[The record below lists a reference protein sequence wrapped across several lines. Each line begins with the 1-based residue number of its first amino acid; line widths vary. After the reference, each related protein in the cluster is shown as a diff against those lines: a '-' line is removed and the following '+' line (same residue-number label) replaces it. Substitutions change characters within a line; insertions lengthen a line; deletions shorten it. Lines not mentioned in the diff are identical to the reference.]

1 MRENECGSLRSQ
13 LLNLE
18 PEWLVMNTESYGTR
32 ANMKQ
37 LLEFLPLI
45 IFFIVYQM
53 SGTTLSVGDS
63 EYTFDGIYTATIAL
77 ILTTILQVII
87 VKLVWGSVEKRL
99 LGVAGAVIIFGGA
112 TVLLKD
118 PVFIFWKPTVFNW
131 ALAGVS
137 VVWHVMRGKCLFE
150 DLLPDEIEMPKT
162 VEVTAWFTPQIP
174 LGHGPGEY
182 AGLPG
187 LILELNADR
196 TTLLCSKII
205 MNPKDLPA
213 IDTPVKGTVVTQDE
227 FERIV
232 KEKTQEM
239 RDNWRNRSGRR
250 GRGE

>member
-1 MRENECGSLRSQ
+1 
-13 LLNLE
+13 
-18 PEWLVMNTESYGTR
+18 
-32 ANMKQ
+32 MKQ

-53 SGTTLSVGDS
+53 SGTTLSVGNS

-137 VVWHVMRGKCLFE
+137 LVWHVMRGKCLFE
-150 DLLPDEIEMPKT
+150 DLLPDEIEMPKHIWKRVT
-162 VEVTAWFTPQIP
+162 VASTLHFFIVGAVNLYVAYNFSMDAWVSFKLWSAVLFTLIWAVVI
-174 LGHGPGEY
+174 GVIMGPHLKETDSSDDN
-182 AGLPG
+182 
-187 LILELNADR
+187 E
-196 TTLLCSKII
+196 TT
-205 MNPKDLPA
+205 
-213 IDTPVKGTVVTQDE
+213 
-227 FERIV
+227 
-232 KEKTQEM
+232 KTF
-239 RDNWRNRSGRR
+239 
-250 GRGE
+250 

>member
-1 MRENECGSLRSQ
+1 
-13 LLNLE
+13 
-18 PEWLVMNTESYGTR
+18 
-32 ANMKQ
+32 MKQ

-77 ILTTILQVII
+77 IPTTILQVII

-150 DLLPDEIEMPKT
+150 DLLPDEIEMPKHIWKRVT
-162 VEVTAWFTPQIP
+162 VASTLHFFIVGAVNLYVAYNFSMDAWVSFKLWSAVLFTLIWAVVI
-174 LGHGPGEY
+174 GVIMGPH
-182 AGLPG
+182 L
-187 LILELNADR
+187 
-196 TTLLCSKII
+196 
-205 MNPKDLPA
+205 
-213 IDTPVKGTVVTQDE
+213 
-227 FERIV
+227 
-232 KEKTQEM
+232 KETDSSDDNESTKTF
-239 RDNWRNRSGRR
+239 
-250 GRGE
+250 

>member
-1 MRENECGSLRSQ
+1 
-13 LLNLE
+13 
-18 PEWLVMNTESYGTR
+18 
-32 ANMKQ
+32 
-37 LLEFLPLI
+37 
-45 IFFIVYQM
+45 M

-150 DLLPDEIEMPKT
+150 DLLPDEIEMPKHIWKRVT
-162 VEVTAWFTPQIP
+162 VASTLHFFIVGAVNLYVAYNFSMDAWVSFKLWSAVLFTLIWAVVI
-174 LGHGPGEY
+174 GVIMGPHLKETDSSDDN
-182 AGLPG
+182 
-187 LILELNADR
+187 E
-196 TTLLCSKII
+196 TT
-205 MNPKDLPA
+205 
-213 IDTPVKGTVVTQDE
+213 
-227 FERIV
+227 
-232 KEKTQEM
+232 KTF
-239 RDNWRNRSGRR
+239 
-250 GRGE
+250 

>member
-1 MRENECGSLRSQ
+1 M
-13 LLNLE
+13 E

-99 LGVAGAVIIFGGA
+99 LGVAGAVISFGGA

-150 DLLPDEIEMPKT
+150 DLLPDEIEMPKHIWKRVT
-162 VEVTAWFTPQIP
+162 VASTLHFFIVGAVNLYVAYNFSMDAWVSFKLWSAVLFTLIWAVVI
-174 LGHGPGEY
+174 GVIMGPHLKETDSSDDN
-182 AGLPG
+182 
-187 LILELNADR
+187 E
-196 TTLLCSKII
+196 TT
-205 MNPKDLPA
+205 
-213 IDTPVKGTVVTQDE
+213 
-227 FERIV
+227 
-232 KEKTQEM
+232 KTF
-239 RDNWRNRSGRR
+239 
-250 GRGE
+250 

>member
-1 MRENECGSLRSQ
+1 
-13 LLNLE
+13 
-18 PEWLVMNTESYGTR
+18 MNTESYGTR

-150 DLLPDEIEMPKT
+150 DLLPDEIEMPKHVWKRVT
-162 VEVTAWFTPQIP
+162 VASTLHLFIVGAVNLYVAYNFSMDAWVSFKLWSAVLFTLIWAVVI
-174 LGHGPGEY
+174 GVIMGPHLKETDSSDDN
-182 AGLPG
+182 
-187 LILELNADR
+187 E
-196 TTLLCSKII
+196 TT
-205 MNPKDLPA
+205 
-213 IDTPVKGTVVTQDE
+213 
-227 FERIV
+227 
-232 KEKTQEM
+232 KTF
-239 RDNWRNRSGRR
+239 
-250 GRGE
+250 

>member
-1 MRENECGSLRSQ
+1 
-13 LLNLE
+13 
-18 PEWLVMNTESYGTR
+18 
-32 ANMKQ
+32 MKQ

-53 SGTTLSVGDS
+53 SGTTLSVGNS

-137 VVWHVMRGKCLFE
+137 IVWHVMRGKCLFE
-150 DLLPDEIEMPKT
+150 DLLPDEIEMPKHVWKRVT
-162 VEVTAWFTPQIP
+162 VASTLHFFIVGAVNLYVAYNFSMDAWVSFKLWSAVLFTLIWAVVI
-174 LGHGPGEY
+174 GVIMGPHLKETDSS
-182 AGLPG
+182 
-187 LILELNADR
+187 EDNE
-196 TTLLCSKII
+196 TT
-205 MNPKDLPA
+205 
-213 IDTPVKGTVVTQDE
+213 
-227 FERIV
+227 
-232 KEKTQEM
+232 KTF
-239 RDNWRNRSGRR
+239 
-250 GRGE
+250 

>member
-1 MRENECGSLRSQ
+1 
-13 LLNLE
+13 
-18 PEWLVMNTESYGTR
+18 
-32 ANMKQ
+32 MKQ

-87 VKLVWGSVEKRL
+87 VRLVWGSVEKRL

-150 DLLPDEIEMPKT
+150 DLLPDEIEMPKHIWKRVT
-162 VEVTAWFTPQIP
+162 VASTLHFFIVGAVNLYVAYNFSMDAWVSFKLWSAVLFTLIWAVVI
-174 LGHGPGEY
+174 GVIMGPHLKETDSS
-182 AGLPG
+182 
-187 LILELNADR
+187 EDNE
-196 TTLLCSKII
+196 TT
-205 MNPKDLPA
+205 
-213 IDTPVKGTVVTQDE
+213 
-227 FERIV
+227 
-232 KEKTQEM
+232 KTF
-239 RDNWRNRSGRR
+239 
-250 GRGE
+250 

>member
-150 DLLPDEIEMPKT
+150 DLLPDEIEMPKHIWKRVT
-162 VEVTAWFTPQIP
+162 VASTLHFFIVGAVNLYVAYNFSMDAWVSFKLWSAVLFTLIWAVVI
-174 LGHGPGEY
+174 GVIMGPHLKETDSSDDN
-182 AGLPG
+182 
-187 LILELNADR
+187 E
-196 TTLLCSKII
+196 TT
-205 MNPKDLPA
+205 
-213 IDTPVKGTVVTQDE
+213 
-227 FERIV
+227 
-232 KEKTQEM
+232 KTF
-239 RDNWRNRSGRR
+239 
-250 GRGE
+250 

>member
-1 MRENECGSLRSQ
+1 
-13 LLNLE
+13 
-18 PEWLVMNTESYGTR
+18 
-32 ANMKQ
+32 MKQ

-150 DLLPDEIEMPKT
+150 DLLPDEIEMPKHIWKRVT
-162 VEVTAWFTPQIP
+162 VASTLHFFIVGAVNLYVAYNFSMDAWVSFKLWSAVLFTLIWAVVI
-174 LGHGPGEY
+174 GVIMGPYLKETDSSDDN
-182 AGLPG
+182 
-187 LILELNADR
+187 E
-196 TTLLCSKII
+196 TT
-205 MNPKDLPA
+205 
-213 IDTPVKGTVVTQDE
+213 
-227 FERIV
+227 
-232 KEKTQEM
+232 KTF
-239 RDNWRNRSGRR
+239 
-250 GRGE
+250 